1 MANFISFC
9 DNDDNSES
17 FTMSNGATSV
27 FISVLVISGS
37 LIAKTERE
45 KELII
50 WLAEH
55 DQSIRGVGTVGFSI
69 DDLPWTKNGFKNEK
83 SFLLEVIKVSQ
94 LKIGW
99 NILEYKLNEEHIFLF
114 LDNFNKMISKFNEDC
129 INEEKYTEW
138 IKLWDDPEMGMP
150 IKFSKCTIHETYLSW
165 AGCIICN
172 E

>member
-1 MANFISFC
+1 MANRISFY
-9 DNDDNSES
+9 DNEG
-17 FTMSNGATSV
+17 FKMSNGATSV

-55 DQSIRGVGTVGFSI
+55 DQSVRGVGTVGFSI
-69 DDLPWTKNGFKNEK
+69 NDLPWTKNGFKDEK
-83 SFLLEVIKVSQ
+83 SFLLEVIEASK
-94 LKIGW
+94 LKTGW
-99 NILEYKLNEEHIFLF
+99 NILEYEPNEEIIFRF
-114 LDNFNKMISKFNEDC
+114 LDNFYKMISGFNEDC
-129 INEEKYTEW
+129 INEEKYTDW
-138 IKLWDDPEMGMP
+138 IKLWNDPNMRMP
-150 IKFSKCTIHETYLSW
+150 IKFSKCPVHKTYLSW